1 MSVFLEKLDDVSALS
16 ETVRSILGP
25 GDFTAD
31 RFCDDFADEHKRY
44 DVFKIVHPRG
54 VYILKHFDRPDRCA
68 TEEAVYAM
76 LPEDLPVPRVIGFS
90 GDSMVTEFIEG
101 NDLKEMTDGCV
112 SRAAASVAEIMN
124 AFPPGSDYDR
134 TVAEKEIAYRAKR
147 LACLEGEPLLHRAYT
162 LFLDRMK
169 EMPLTLANGDL
180 VPINCIDDGKRVY
193 LIDWEYGGFMPY
205 ALDVGRFLAHSG
217 EHAVYPYRMNDTQK
231 TLFCDRIYEALHEK
245 PDRSVFNRDVRLAV
259 LDEWIMIV
267 SRYLKNPD
275 EPKDE
280 TFFVY
285 SENAKALAKELLS

>member
-25 GDFTAD
+25 GEFSAD

-44 DVFKIVHPRG
+44 EVFRIVHPRG
-54 VYILKHFDRPDRCA
+54 TFVLKRFNKPERFAAEKAILERFSP
-68 TEEAVYAM
+68 
-76 LPEDLPVPRVIGFS
+76 DLPVPRLIGFS

-101 NDLKEMTDGCV
+101 NDLKEMTDGSV

-124 AFPPGSDYDR
+124 AFPPGSGYDR

-180 VPINCIDDGKRVY
+180 VPINCIDDDKRVY

-217 EHAVYPYRMNDTQK
+217 EHAVYPYRMSDAQK

-245 PDRSVFNRDVRLAV
+245 PDRCVFDRDVRLAV
-259 LDEWIMIV
+259 FDEWIMIV
-267 SRYLKNPD
+267 SWYLKNPD

-285 SENAKALAKELLS
+285 SEKANALAKELLS

>member
-44 DVFKIVHPRG
+44 EVYKIVHPRG
-54 VYILKHFDRPDRCA
+54 VYVLKHFDRPDRCA
-68 TEEAVYAM
+68 AEQAVYA
-76 LPEDLPVPRVIGFS
+76 LFRADLPVPRLIGFS

-101 NDLKEMTDGCV
+101 NDLKEMTDGSV

-124 AFPPGSDYDR
+124 AFPPGSGYDR

-147 LACLEGEPLLHRAYT
+147 LACLESEPLLHRAYT

-217 EHAVYPYRMNDTQK
+217 EGAAFPYRMTPAQK
-231 TLFCDRIYEALHEK
+231 ALFVDRLYDNLRNRPERA
-245 PDRSVFNRDVRLAV
+245 VFDRDVTLAV
-259 LDEWIMIV
+259 LDELLMV
-267 SRYLKNPD
+267 LSFYYKDPTVPR
-275 EPKDE
+275 DE
-280 TFFVY
+280 TFRVY
-285 SENAKALAKELLS
+285 SEQAAALAKALLG

>member
-44 DVFKIVHPRG
+44 EVFRIVHPRG
-54 VYILKHFDRPDRCA
+54 TFVLKRFNKPERFAAEKAILERFSP
-68 TEEAVYAM
+68 
-76 LPEDLPVPRVIGFS
+76 DLPVPRVLGFS
-90 GDSMVTEFIEG
+90 ADSVLMEYIAGD
-101 NDLKEMTDGCV
+101 DLKEMTDESV
-112 SRAAASVAEIMN
+112 SAAAASLAEIMN
-124 AFPPGSDYDR
+124 AFPLGDYDR
-134 TVAEKEIAYRAKR
+134 AVADKEIAYREKR
-147 LACLEGEPLLHRAYT
+147 LDTLKNEPLLYAAYSR
-162 LFLDRMK
+162 FLDRVR

-245 PDRSVFNRDVRLAV
+245 PDRSVFDRDVRLAV
-259 LDEWIMIV
+259 FDEWIMIV
-267 SRYLKNPD
+267 SWYLKNPD

-285 SENAKALAKELLS
+285 SENAKALAKDLLS

>member
-1 MSVFLEKLDDVSALS
+1 MSAFLEKLDDVSALS
-16 ETVRSILGP
+16 ETVGSILGP
-25 GDFTAD
+25 GKFSAD

-44 DVFKIVHPRG
+44 EVFRIVHPRG
-54 VYILKHFDRPDRCA
+54 TFVLKRFNKPERFAAEKAILERFSP
-68 TEEAVYAM
+68 
-76 LPEDLPVPRVIGFS
+76 DLPVPRLIGFS
-90 GDSMVTEFIEG
+90 GDSMVTEFIKG
-101 NDLKEMTDGCV
+101 NDLKEMTDGSV
-112 SRAAASVAEIMN
+112 SRAAASAAEIMN
-124 AFPPGSDYDR
+124 AFPPGSGYDR

-147 LACLEGEPLLHRAYT
+147 LACLESEPLLHRAYA

-245 PDRSVFNRDVRLAV
+245 PDRGIFDRDVRLAV
-259 LDEWIMIV
+259 LDEWIMV
-267 SRYLKNPD
+267 LQFYFRDPS